1 MKKSY
6 ILFFNDDDLNNAS
19 RKLNR
24 ASVESG
30 DIHSGMGSKFK
41 SIKKTGL
48 FSEGFDKISSQI
60 ESVSNS
66 LNNVQNTLK
75 VHTESMVT
83 LENSYA
89 KKAEEIEVP
98 QDFVKNDSRK
108 INSLSDI
115 SLKKLDGKHVGTNS
129 VSSIS
134 DNVSYDVHNTSL
146 GNIMNKN
153 EQFQRVYDDSSVI
166 NTSVLENIKGDSTI
180 EKEYD
185 DNYSSNIDNLKSINS
200 GEKARTSIYDD
211 SYSQVSSVNV
221 NSISPG
227 NSTRTNNSSY
237 DDFYN
242 GISLANIESILDEI
256 SDEPINSDFKSSL
269 NKNNERDKSKKK

>member
-1 MKKSY
+1 MRKNNV
-6 ILFFNDDDLNNAS
+6 LFFNDDDLNNAS

-24 ASVESG
+24 ASVESS

-48 FSEGFDKISSQI
+48 FSGGFDKISSQI

-115 SLKKLDGKHVGTNS
+115 TLKKLDGKHVGTNS

-134 DNVSYDVHNTSL
+134 DNVSYDVNNTSL

-153 EQFQRVYDDSSVI
+153 EQSQRVYDDSSVI

-185 DNYSSNIDNLKSINS
+185 DNYSSNVENLKSINS

-269 NKNNERDKSKKK
+269 NKNKERDKSKKK